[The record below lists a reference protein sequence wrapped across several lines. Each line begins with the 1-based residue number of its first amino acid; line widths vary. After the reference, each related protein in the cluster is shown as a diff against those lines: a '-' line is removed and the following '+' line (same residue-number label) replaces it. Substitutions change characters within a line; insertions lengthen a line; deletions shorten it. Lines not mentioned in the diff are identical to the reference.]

1 MLEPVRPVVD
11 GEDPLDP
18 GTHRPRRGPI
28 DPHLLRLA
36 PSLRRHLAICG
47 ALAVVTA
54 VAVLAQAEIIG
65 RHLPALID
73 GDRAG
78 APTLAAALVGI
89 GLIRFLLRWATELSS
104 SRAAAGARATIT
116 DRVISHALALDEPGA
131 GVATPSRVTTLVTDG
146 TDALEPWIREYV
158 PALCIAGVLPLAAG
172 ARILAA
178 DVPSGLILLVTIPL
192 IPVFMVLIGKLAEDR
207 ADRQWATLQ
216 RLAAHFHDVLV
227 GLPTLRLFGRVGPQV
242 QRVREVAEQYRVAVM
257 RTLRVAFLSAAA
269 MELLAMLSVALV
281 AVTIGYRL
289 SVGNVSLQ
297 AALVVL
303 LLAPECSLPIR
314 RVGSAYHAAQAG
326 TDAADELRD
335 LLATTTT
342 PDGPV
347 DTLAESV
354 PATPVLRI
362 SGAIV
367 ADPQRGVRVGPVD
380 LEVHAGSLIALVGAS
395 GAGKSTL
402 LDAVRGRVSVHRGR
416 VELAGID
423 VAMLSRT
430 TRTDAIA
437 WIPQL
442 PDPVGADVR
451 AAVSSGSD
459 PADTEAIDRVL
470 AEVDL
475 VGLADRSPSE
485 LSGGE
490 RQRLAVARGVL
501 RSAASPEVRL
511 VLADE
516 PTSQLD
522 GNRRALVI
530 DALRRMASEGLAVVV
545 ATHDPVLIEAADHVA
560 RLGEGLPPPAA
571 TGPVGAPVAPDVA
584 EPTTPQG
591 DPTRSRSSRPS
602 PPNGQVVDQ
611 VVDHHAGHNAELTR
625 PEDDLIWFRRMSRP
639 VRWRLRSGRALAVS
653 TDLCGIALAATAAW
667 MLAKASMGTAFAELA
682 VAAVLIRVFAIGK
695 GLLRYSERLVSHD
708 ATFRMLADVRG
719 VVVARLGR
727 IAPAG
732 VPGMERGDVM
742 ARVVDDVDRLADQ
755 ELRVTGPMTSGV
767 IVGMVAVAA
776 AAVVAPGFGVV
787 YAAAVVLLA
796 IVLPAATRRSTA
808 GAVRDQLAQRTRLAG
823 AALELVE
830 HSDELTATGASDLW
844 SARIGDAVQSLG
856 AAERR
861 RGRRIGVL
869 GGLAALAAPSVAAAV
884 VLVDGTVTGTVDGAL
899 LAAVVLAP
907 FALVEVLVPLLHA
920 GEQQPSIEVAA
931 TRLRAVLDA
940 PDPVV
945 DPEDPLAVPAHPSVV
960 LDAVSLR
967 WPNTT
972 DPVLRGL
979 ALHLDPGSRAE
990 ITGPSG
996 TGKSTLA
1003 AALVRFI
1010 GVDGGRYLLDEIDT
1024 ADAEGDDVR
1033 SVVTWCQQSPW
1044 LASTSL
1050 RENLRIAAPDAGDD
1064 ELWAA
1069 LDAVHLSD
1077 WAVALPGGLSS
1088 EVGRDGDAMS
1098 GGQRQ
1103 RLALARVL
1111 LAGHSIVVLDEPT
1124 AHLDGPTAE
1133 RVRADLLAALDG
1145 RTVILIGHDRASGDD
1160 GPTAI
1165 DGRWMHVDLSRS
1177 SSV

>member
-1 MLEPVRPVVD
+1 M
-11 GEDPLDP
+11 
-18 GTHRPRRGPI
+18 
-28 DPHLLRLA
+28 
-36 PSLRRHLAICG
+36 
-47 ALAVVTA
+47 VTA

-116 DRVISHALALDEPGA
+116 DRVISHALAIDEPGA

-289 SVGNVSLQ
+289 SVGTVSLQ

-314 RVGSAYHAAQAG
+314 RVGSAFHAAQAG

-347 DTLAESV
+347 DTLAEPA

-402 LDAVRGRVSVHRGR
+402 LDAVRGRVPVHRGR
-416 VELAGID
+416 VEVAGID
-423 VAMLSRT
+423 VAQLSRT
-430 TRTDAIA
+430 TRTDAIV

-451 AAVSSGSD
+451 AAVVAGSD
-459 PADTEAIDRVL
+459 PADAEAIDRVL
-470 AEVDL
+470 DAVDL
-475 VGLADRSPSE
+475 VGLADRDPTE

-560 RLGEGLPPPAA
+560 RLGEELPPPAA
-571 TGPVGAPVAPDVA
+571 TGRVAAPVAPDVA

-719 VVVARLGR
+719 AVVARLGR

-808 GAVRDQLAQRTRLAG
+808 GAVRDQLAQRTRRAVARIRQRLLAMRQRV
-823 AALELVE
+823 LVE
-830 HSDELTATGASDLW
+830 FLEAGSRHVDLATHFKQRRPALAAQSQRDGPNGPQIGGDILASGAVATRGTLHQPTVLIAQADRQAVELGLGTERWFVLAQRVADAAHEVAYLLVAEGIGQRQHRDRMPHLGEATVGLLANAMRGGVGIIELWMRRLQRFQFAHQSIVFGVRNRRIVEHVVAVIGVTDLRAQLGNAL
-844 SARIGDAVQSLG
+844 ARIGRHG
-856 AAERR
+856 FRPAAQW
-861 RGRRIGVL
+861 
-869 GGLAALAAPSVAAAV
+869 PCDS
-884 VLVDGTVTGTVDGAL
+884 
-899 LAAVVLAP
+899 
-907 FALVEVLVPLLHA
+907 
-920 GEQQPSIEVAA
+920 
-931 TRLRAVLDA
+931 RLR
-940 PDPVV
+940 
-945 DPEDPLAVPAHPSVV
+945 S
-960 LDAVSLR
+960 
-967 WPNTT
+967 
-972 DPVLRGL
+972 
-979 ALHLDPGSRAE
+979 
-990 ITGPSG
+990 
-996 TGKSTLA
+996 
-1003 AALVRFI
+1003 
-1010 GVDGGRYLLDEIDT
+1010 
-1024 ADAEGDDVR
+1024 
-1033 SVVTWCQQSPW
+1033 
-1044 LASTSL
+1044 
-1050 RENLRIAAPDAGDD
+1050 
-1064 ELWAA
+1064 
-1069 LDAVHLSD
+1069 
-1077 WAVALPGGLSS
+1077 
-1088 EVGRDGDAMS
+1088 
-1098 GGQRQ
+1098 
-1103 RLALARVL
+1103 
-1111 LAGHSIVVLDEPT
+1111 
-1124 AHLDGPTAE
+1124 
-1133 RVRADLLAALDG
+1133 
-1145 RTVILIGHDRASGDD
+1145 
-1160 GPTAI
+1160 
-1165 DGRWMHVDLSRS
+1165 
-1177 SSV
+1177 